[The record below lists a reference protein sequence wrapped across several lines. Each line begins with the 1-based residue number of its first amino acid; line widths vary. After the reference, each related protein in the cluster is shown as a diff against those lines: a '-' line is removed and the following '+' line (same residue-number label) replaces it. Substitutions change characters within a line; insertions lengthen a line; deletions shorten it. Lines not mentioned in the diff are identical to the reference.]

1 MKTVDDVLDVV
12 VLGSIRYGARAMVVT
27 GSDWP
32 LGAPRATVNPK
43 TVQSTSPISFSA
55 KYVIFSP
62 KVWADPNLRL
72 PC

>member
-32 LGAPRATVNPK
+32 LGAPKATVNPK
-43 TVQSTSPISFSA
+43 DGT
-55 KYVIFSP
+55 KY
-62 KVWADPNLRL
+62 
-72 PC
+72 